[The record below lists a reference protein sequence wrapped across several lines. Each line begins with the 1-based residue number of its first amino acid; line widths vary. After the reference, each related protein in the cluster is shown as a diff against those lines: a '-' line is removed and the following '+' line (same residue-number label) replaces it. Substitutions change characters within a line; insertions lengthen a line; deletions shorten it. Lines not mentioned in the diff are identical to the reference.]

1 MILHLQG
8 SENILFIYPRGIKTA
23 GILNS
28 LVKCS
33 QFYLYSPELQMT
45 YQPQTVL
52 PSAQNT
58 TPAVPGLRMRKNPKE
73 TQQEPKKRTFLKSH
87 KILKG
92 PSLIQGIF

>member
-73 TQQEPKKRTFLKSH
+73 TPARAKEEDIS
-87 KILKG
+87 
-92 PSLIQGIF
+92 